1 MYSFYYLNL
10 NFSKIFKINIKTHYL
25 FNIKQQY
32 YNTINYN
39 WNNTNM
45 FDTLIFSGCGLNFI

>member
-10 NFSKIFKINIKTHYL
+10 NFSKIFKLNIKTHYL

-32 YNTINYN
+32 YNNTIILINHTINY
-39 WNNTNM
+39 
-45 FDTLIFSGCGLNFI
+45 S